1 MELANQP
8 LDINDKIKSS
18 IDENGKYAGP
28 SARCVLFN
36 LESEIYGIQVKKI
49 REVLRVSNIRDVAGS
64 GPHVL
69 GVINVRGVIVTVMD
83 ARIMFGMPH
92 HECTDFS
99 RIIIV
104 EVDDDHTVGILVDSV
119 MEVKDIPENCIEPL
133 SATKENASRNIQA
146 IAHYEDNVI
155 ILIDVDNMFMG

>member
-1 MELANQP
+1 MLEKQQ
-8 LDINDKIKSS
+8 LDLSDQIQSS
-18 IDENGKYAGP
+18 IKEEGKYAGS

-36 LESEIYGIQVKKI
+36 LENELYGIQVKKI
-49 REVLRVSNIRDVAGS
+49 REVLRVANIRDVSGS
-64 GPHVL
+64 GHHIL

-83 ARIMFGMPH
+83 TRVMFGMAR
-92 HECTDFS
+92 HELTDFS

-104 EVDDDHTVGILVDSV
+104 EVDDDSTVGILVDCV
-119 MEVKDIPENCIEPL
+119 QEVKDIPENRIEPL

-155 ILIDVDNMFMG
+155 ILVDIDNMFIA